1 MPRGQEAAR
10 GAKKRDLLVADR
22 GVRHGVSA
30 AVALKALQLDELA
43 GLGGLLDGVEKR
55 ERLDVIG
62 GGHDG
67 LDLAA
72 DDLHKVLELHLV
84 RQCRVDSRNLHL
96 QRLVPV
102 GGAVVGELVQ
112 AGQRQGALSAAD
124 EVSVGV
130 DRA

>member
-1 MPRGQEAAR
+1 MPRP
-10 GAKKRDLLVADR
+10 
-22 GVRHGVSA
+22 
-30 AVALKALQLDELA
+30 ALKALQRDELA

-55 ERLDVIG
+55 KRLDVVDRR
-62 GGHDG
+62 HDG

-72 DDLHKVLELHLV
+72 DNLHKVLELHLV
-84 RQCRVDSRNLHL
+84 RQCRVHGWNLHL

-102 GGAVVGELVQ
+102 GGTVVGELVQ
-112 AGQRQGALSAAD
+112 VGQRQGALSAAD

>member
-1 MPRGQEAAR
+1 MPRP
-10 GAKKRDLLVADR
+10 
-22 GVRHGVSA
+22 
-30 AVALKALQLDELA
+30 ALKALQRDELA

-55 ERLDVIG
+55 ERLDVVG
-62 GGHDG
+62 RRHDG

-72 DDLHKVLELHLV
+72 DNLHKVLELHLV
-84 RQCRVDSRNLHL
+84 RQRRVDGRNLHL